1 MISELFGWLFAR
13 LPFGDGLRGLVSPRT
28 VRSLK
33 RGLNRN
39 ALAKVG
45 IVVVVIVL
53 LVAVFAPLVAPDK
66 PGTQNLEEARLPPL
80 GFTKATVQEVPVQ
93 ENGSVVFED
102 GEILTENRTVYEN
115 ATIAHPLGT
124 DGNGRDILS
133 RLIYGA
139 RVSLLVGFLGTALAM
154 FVGVSVGLVAG
165 YYRGKVDDV
174 LMRSADVMLAFPSIV
189 LAIALIGVLGDSLE
203 QSIPD
208 PFVQS
213 GLSEAVRSAIGL
225 PTGMPETTTL
235 PGTIIVVVALV
246 NWVWFARV
254 ARGEALSLR
263 EQSYVK
269 AARALGASDA
279 KILARHVLPNAIT
292 PILVLGTIQIAA
304 IILLESALSFLGFS
318 SANVSWGFD
327 IALGRQ
333 YQSTAWWIAAMP
345 GLAIV
350 ITVVGL
356 NLVGDWL
363 RDALDPG
370 IEGEGGV

>member
-1 MISELFGWLFAR
+1 MLTELLAWLAAR
-13 LPFGDGLRGLVSPRT
+13 LPTGSRLVSPRT
-28 VRSLK
+28 MRSLK

-39 ALAKVG
+39 VLAKVG
-45 IVVVVIVL
+45 IVVVVVVL

-66 PGTQNLEEARLPPL
+66 PSTQNLEEARSPPL
-80 GFTKATVQEVPVQ
+80 GFTKATTQEVPVQ

-102 GEILTENRTVYEN
+102 GQIVTENRTVYEN
-115 ATIAHPLGT
+115 ATLAHPLGT

-139 RVSLLVGFLGTALAM
+139 RVSLLVGFFGTGLAM
-154 FVGVSVGLVAG
+154 LVGVSVGLVAG
-165 YYRGKVDDV
+165 YYRGRVDDV

-189 LAIALIGVLGDSLE
+189 LAIALIGVLGDALE

-213 GLSEAVRSAIGL
+213 GLSEAFRSAVGL
-225 PTGMPETTTL
+225 PTGMPESTVL
-235 PGTIIVVVALV
+235 PGTIVVVVALV

-269 AARALGASDA
+269 AARALGASDGT
-279 KILARHVLPNAIT
+279 ILLRHVLPNAIT

-350 ITVVGL
+350 VTVVGL